1 MQIAITVPDEQVDEI
16 DRLVPTVYRSRAE
29 VVRLALDD
37 FLRSQRRRIVDERYI
52 AALDASPADESV
64 PRLRVG
70 DPTPPG
76 WDEIAW

>member
-16 DRLVPTVYRSRAE
+16 DRLVPTLYRSRAE

-52 AALDASPADESV
+52 AALDASTADDSV
-64 PRLRVG
+64 HRLRAG
-70 DPTPPG
+70 DPAPTG
-76 WDEIAW
+76 WDDIAW